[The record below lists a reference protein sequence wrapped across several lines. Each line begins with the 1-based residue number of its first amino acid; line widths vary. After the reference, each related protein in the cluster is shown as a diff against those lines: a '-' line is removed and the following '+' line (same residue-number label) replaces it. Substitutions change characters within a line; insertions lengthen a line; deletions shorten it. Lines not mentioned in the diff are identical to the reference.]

1 MLWNSGESG
10 DVQWGQAFDGSDSTG
25 GVWMT
30 VDNDGREICP
40 PTSQDA
46 GSSPIHR
53 PYYNN
58 GSIKRFFVG
67 RQV

>member
-1 MLWNSGESG
+1 MLWKSGKRG
-10 DVQWGQAFDGSDSTG
+10 DGQWGQAVDGSDSTD

-30 VDNDGREICP
+30 VDNGGREICP
-40 PTSQDA
+40 PTSTDA

-58 GSIKRFFVG
+58 VRIKRFFVG